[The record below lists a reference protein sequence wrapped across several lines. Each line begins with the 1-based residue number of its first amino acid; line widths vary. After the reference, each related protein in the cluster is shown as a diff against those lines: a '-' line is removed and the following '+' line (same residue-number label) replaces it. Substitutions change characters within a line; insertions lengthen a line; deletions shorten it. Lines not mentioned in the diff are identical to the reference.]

1 MHKYVNKHVDKNAGL
16 FVAKPFSPPNFVTNS
31 TSTVIVLP
39 QTTFQRQATRWA
51 HYCDCGSNHIP
62 SWFLS
67 KASIADYT
75 TPWLVS
81 VNPAPIHR
89 YLPSELT
96 LQDFPKYRTPPYTR
110 VYNTKMFAIFR
121 PSFGVG
127 FRVITHV
134 SYQPFVR
141 ASPLAEITY

>member
-75 TPWLVS
+75 TP
-81 VNPAPIHR
+81 
-89 YLPSELT
+89 
-96 LQDFPKYRTPPYTR
+96 
-110 VYNTKMFAIFR
+110 
-121 PSFGVG
+121 
-127 FRVITHV
+127 
-134 SYQPFVR
+134 
-141 ASPLAEITY
+141 